1 MFDKNI
7 YKVELLSIKPDI
19 KVYSDKRMTDNIRD
33 AETEVVAQLIVRRT
47 MWSDEFREVL
57 TNIKIPVY
65 YINFPDIY
73 TRSPLMAAHV
83 PPKSPVFIKVEQ
95 VLSYERIIQSD
106 NLQKASV
113 DDLKQYAF
121 DHIDVDGYARK
132 IKDYFVRGKSYYD
145 KAKAQ
150 NIVSE
155 EKQIKSWLK
164 TIKRCKKI

>member
-7 YKVELLSIKPDI
+7 YKVNLLSIKPDI
-19 KVYSDKRMTDNIRD
+19 KVYSDKRMTENIKN
-33 AETEVVAQLIVRRT
+33 AETEVVAELIVRRT
-47 MWSDEFREVL
+47 MWSDEFREIL

-65 YINFPDIY
+65 YINFPDSHS
-73 TRSPLMAAHV
+73 RSPLLAAHV
-83 PPKSPVFIKVEQ
+83 PPRSPVFIKVEQ
-95 VLSYERIIQSD
+95 VLGYERIIQSD

-113 DDLKQYAF
+113 EDLKQYAF
-121 DHIDVDGYARK
+121 DHINIDSYARK
-132 IKDYFVRGKSYYD
+132 IKDYFVKGKSYYD
-145 KAKAQ
+145 EAKAK